1 MDFMVSSWPSYAL
14 CRCRLWF
21 FKVLNFLALTWC
33 RRHSLNHTIVFIVFL
48 FPVVMEFY
56 CVIHQVRAKFLCLNF
71 LESVMSGSNFQTQGM
86 NNTTSTLS
94 NKVTKKYYYE
104 NQSLNHL
111 EGKYL
116 FLWNVYHTYLQVW
129 PYEQH

>member
-1 MDFMVSSWPSYAL
+1 MSYTPS
-14 CRCRLWF
+14 
-21 FKVLNFLALTWC
+21 K
-33 RRHSLNHTIVFIVFL
+33 S
-48 FPVVMEFY
+48 
-56 CVIHQVRAKFLCLNF
+56 QVLCLNF

-94 NKVTKKYYYE
+94 NKVTKKCYYE

-116 FLWNVYHTYLQVW
+116 FL
-129 PYEQH
+129 

>member
-1 MDFMVSSWPSYAL
+1 M
-14 CRCRLWF
+14 
-21 FKVLNFLALTWC
+21 
-33 RRHSLNHTIVFIVFL
+33 
-48 FPVVMEFY
+48 
-56 CVIHQVRAKFLCLNF
+56 CLNF
-71 LESVMSGSNFQTQGM
+71 LESVMIGSNFQTQGM

-116 FLWNVYHTYLQVW
+116 FL
-129 PYEQH
+129 

>member
-56 CVIHQVRAKFLCLNF
+56 CVIHQVSAKFLCLNF

-116 FLWNVYHTYLQVW
+116 FL
-129 PYEQH
+129 